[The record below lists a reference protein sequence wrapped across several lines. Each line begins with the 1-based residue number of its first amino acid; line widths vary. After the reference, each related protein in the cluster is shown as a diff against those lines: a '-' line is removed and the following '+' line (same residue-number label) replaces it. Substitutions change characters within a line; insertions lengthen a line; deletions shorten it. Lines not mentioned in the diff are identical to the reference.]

1 MCPLQEMTQRE
12 ISTQAEAL
20 FGSLHQLHALMASP
34 GIMSRRGTVD
44 DDACLCDIAELE
56 DQEESD
62 DMLNPMR
69 LSMACS
75 LLEESLRVS

>member
-1 MCPLQEMTQRE
+1 M
-12 ISTQAEAL
+12 QAEAL

-34 GIMSRRGTVD
+34 GMSRRGTGA
-44 DDACLCDIAELE
+44 DDACLSDVAELE

-62 DMLNPMR
+62 DMLNPTR

-75 LLEESLRVS
+75 ILEESLRVS